1 MQYLVNVKGSSA
13 LASNL
18 VVLILVSS
26 GIVLQCYVLS
36 KYGEKSPQISV
47 WERSSTSSRLSY
59 YGY

>member
-1 MQYLVNVKGSSA
+1 MQYPVNTKGSGA

-18 VVLILVSS
+18 VVLTLISS

-36 KYGEKSPQISV
+36 QYGEESPKTSV
-47 WERSSTSSRLSY
+47 WERNLAFSRFSY